1 VLREMKALREGRM
14 AFFFHKEGWMNFER
28 MEIRTAGL
36 YKKRVCFNFF
46 QEKIL
51 LKKGIFNV
59 NSNWWDY

>member
-1 VLREMKALREGRM
+1 
-14 AFFFHKEGWMNFER
+14 MNFER